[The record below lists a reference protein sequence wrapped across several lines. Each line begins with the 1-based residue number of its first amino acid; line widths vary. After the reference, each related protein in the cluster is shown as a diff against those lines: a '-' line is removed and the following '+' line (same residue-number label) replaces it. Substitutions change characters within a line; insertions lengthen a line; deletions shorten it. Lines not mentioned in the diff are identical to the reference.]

1 MLTRIYALLLVLL
14 SITAQGITAHGRA
27 PLKSETGLKNL
38 RQTTLQEESQNKESA
53 LIESV
58 QNGDVTAVK
67 QLLDAGVDPNS
78 KDDELTP
85 LFFAIAKNHLEI
97 VQLLLD
103 RGVDTEAKID
113 DDHTALGFAAL
124 LGRTEIVK
132 LLLARGADVNAED
145 DCDNTALREAT
156 NGASIKSLF
165 DFFLQRPEWVKAQE
179 EESTETREYLDM
191 FGDGHLEIAW
201 LLIAHGAKVN
211 VKSCSA
217 GDAGTPLWDA
227 ANSGHLALVQL
238 LLAHGADP
246 EDVDISFLERP
257 LVNSEDEI
265 EDDNSEG
272 VSLSELEN
280 RIENDW
286 WRSKAPER
294 AQIIEMLKQATAKK
308 ESSTEI
314 HGLIPSRHVISF

>member
-1 MLTRIYALLLVLL
+1 MLIRIYALLLLLL
-14 SITAQGITAHGRA
+14 SITSAHGRA
-27 PLKSETGLKNL
+27 RLKSEFGLEHL
-38 RQTTLQEESQNKESA
+38 RKTIIQEESQNEQSA
-53 LIESV
+53 LIKSI

-67 QLLDAGVDPNS
+67 QLLDAGVDPNL

-103 RGVDTEAKID
+103 RGVDPEAKVD
-113 DDHTALGFAAL
+113 DDHKALGFAAL

-132 LLLARGADVNAED
+132 LLLARGADVNAEG

-156 NGASIKSLF
+156 NGASIKSRF

-179 EESTETREYLDM
+179 EATDEREYLNM

-201 LLIAHGAKVN
+201 LLIAYGAKVN

-246 EDVDISFLERP
+246 EDVDISFLARP
-257 LVNSEDEI
+257 LLNSEDEI
-265 EDDNSEG
+265 EDDQSEG
-272 VSLSELEN
+272 VDLSKLES

-286 WRSKAPER
+286 WLSRAQER
-294 AQIIEMLKQATAKK
+294 EQIIEMLKQATAKK
-308 ESSTEI
+308 EPATKVP
-314 HGLIPSRHVISF
+314 GLIPSRHAISF